1 MLPDEIGFIFL
12 YVAAFGFSDFLVKKM
27 NLSGIKYLMYYFLI
41 LIIGLVIIYFTDRDF
56 LQVNLRRTMKVKM
69 MNIKMKMKMII
80 HIKYKI

>member
-41 LIIGLVIIYFTDRDF
+41 LIIGLVIIYFTDRGFFTGKLKENYQDEDHDDDND
-56 LQVNLRRTMKVKM
+56 V
-69 MNIKMKMKMII
+69 
-80 HIKYKI
+80 Y

>member
-41 LIIGLVIIYFTDRDF
+41 LIIGIVIIYFTDRGF
-56 LQVNLRRTMKVKM
+56 FTGKLKEN
-69 MNIKMKMKMII
+69 
-80 HIKYKI
+80 YKSKNDEHEDEDKDDYSY